1 MISLITFF
9 QLHEKAG
16 GTVCQ
21 YCGDAFM
28 NIENH
33 IATWHKTEQ
42 PWKCDLCDF
51 KHATKVGLKN
61 HKLYYHPKEGTR
73 YMSTSI
79 GPVCFF
85 LVKPITPVFW
95 VKVI

>member
-42 PWKCDLCDF
+42 PWKCNLCDF

-73 YMSTSI
+73 YMSTSN
-79 GPVCFF
+79 GSF
-85 LVKPITPVFW
+85 LFPGKKYFMVS
-95 VKVI
+95 